1 MELTLAN
8 IISVLP
14 LLFYGSEL
22 VVIVNKLIKNMDPS
36 INIKYFYGLVFSTYL
51 AQAFKYLT
59 PYPKW
64 SYKYVM
70 RPEGATDC
78 DYLSCG
84 GLAKPNSP
92 GMPSGHMTTTSFV
105 VIYNI
110 LKNNYSPKIVI
121 TNIILLCFMGWAR
134 ITKKCHNLSQVI
146 CGTIL
151 GSLIAALFF
160 YKLNF

>member
-22 VVIVNKLIKNMDPS
+22 VVIVNKLIKNMDPT

-51 AQAFKYLT
+51 AQAFKYLI

-70 RPEGATDC
+70 RPDGAKDC

-84 GLAKPNSP
+84 GVVKPNTP

-105 VIYNI
+105 IINNI
-110 LKNNYSPKIVI
+110 LKHNYSPKII
-121 TNIILLCFMGWAR
+121 ISNIILLCVMGWAR
-134 ITKKCHNLSQVI
+134 ITKKCHTLIQVI
-146 CGTIL
+146 AGTL
-151 GSLIAALFF
+151 LGCLMGSLYFF
-160 YKLNF
+160 KA